1 MPSKINGIISAPPS
15 KSMAQRAIAAASHC
29 PGLSK
34 IYCGTP
40 SEDIEAS
47 LRIVKALG
55 AKIVGELPGHVEITG
70 GNQPVEENI
79 D

>member
-15 KSMAQRAIAAASHC
+15 KSMAQRAIAAASLC